1 MSNIDKIK
9 STSKFLNHDCN
20 DDCNY
25 KLIKTGKRVLNL
37 PQEQLYNTKHHNI
50 VEYFLRPNNVI
61 SQNPFGTSFYIDFNI
76 PKLNSSFH
84 EIFIKI

>member
-25 KLIKTGKRVLNL
+25 KLNKTGKRVLNL
-37 PQEQLYNTKHHNI
+37 PQNQLYNTKHHYCKI
-50 VEYFLRPNNVI
+50 F
-61 SQNPFGTSFYIDFNI
+61 FNS
-76 PKLNSSFH
+76 KKYL
-84 EIFIKI
+84 FIKSIWIKFLYRF